1 MCRRVCC
8 VVHSFLCVYVA
19 TMELVD
25 LIDKEVLSV
34 AVPQYSLR
42 QICPEEFR
50 GACPFLDIPL
60 GRVYK
65 LVPGWWEGVRIVV
78 SVGRLWELVWG
89 GETVS

>member
-8 VVHSFLCVYVA
+8 VVHFFLCVYVA

-42 QICPEEFR
+42 QISPEEFR
-50 GACPFLDIPL
+50 KTHGKEHQGLI
-60 GRVYK
+60 K
-65 LVPGWWEGVRIVV
+65 LVDIINVEN
-78 SVGRLWELVWG
+78 VGSESTDTLEINQ
-89 GETVS
+89 SSF